1 MDWIKRSCSTRRN
14 VQNCHSPK
22 CFYVFIWCFLV
33 SRKKPRFGAKK
44 KSVLPSVSVCT
55 SSDHTE
61 ITKGSPGAVDASLP
75 IPGSSNVVLS
85 SQDLLSRMQA
95 RNRLLGLPDNSAD
108 DCTGSFFRSA
118 NEEESLILETQSAP
132 LEFATGVDYH
142 TMTENIRSF
151 VAFRGVTPG
160 QVTTT
165 DILNEFDGKL
175 PLRGAPLF
183 RALLNQ
189 LCSFTRDVHNQG
201 IWQLKPEFQ

>member
-1 MDWIKRSCSTRRN
+1 LI
-14 VQNCHSPK
+14 
-22 CFYVFIWCFLV
+22 V

-44 KSVLPSVSVCT
+44 KSVLPSVGTCT
-55 SSDHTE
+55 SSHHAE
-61 ITKGSPGAVDASLP
+61 MSKESPGAVDAIDLP
-75 IPGSSNVVLS
+75 IPGSSNAVLS

-95 RNRLLGLPDNSAD
+95 RNRLLGLPGNSAD
-108 DCTGSFFRSA
+108 DCTAGSSFRSA

-165 DILNEFDGKL
+165 DILSEFDGKL

-189 LCSFTRDVHNQG
+189 LCSFTRDIHNQG

>member
-1 MDWIKRSCSTRRN
+1 MSKD
-14 VQNCHSPK
+14 SP
-22 CFYVFIWCFLV
+22 
-33 SRKKPRFGAKK
+33 
-44 KSVLPSVSVCT
+44 
-55 SSDHTE
+55 E
-61 ITKGSPGAVDASLP
+61 AVDASLP
-75 IPGSSNVVLS
+75 IPGSSNAVLS

-95 RNRLLGLPDNSAD
+95 RNRLLGLPGNSAD
-108 DCTGSFFRSA
+108 DFTGSSFRSA